1 MVLKAGWIGWNGYL
15 WVGRGKEHLPVL
27 KNNTVFDIS
36 DLGTYVET
44 LLHRTKKKVN
54 ITSMEVLLAEK
65 LRIEKKKVEFM
76 EKITKKKEAMYLV
89 DDDSVESYQAKK
101 NELDQMIVTEW
112 KKLKEQ
118 QDEVEDILDC
128 WKNRDQP
135 LFDFLREAIAKKEED
150 LRCPVCLE
158 VEIFSTCE
166 RQHIICD
173 CCLTKLDKL
182 ECPECRVKL
191 PETPRRDRFGEKMAG
206 EYKDFLQRRDNII
219 ELGRYKDHQVTKL

>member
-36 DLGTYVET
+36 DLGTYVGT

-150 LRCPVCLE
+150 LRCPICLE
-158 VEIFSTCE
+158 ASKTPIFSCPDF
-166 RQHIICD
+166 HIICGT
-173 CCLTKLDKL
+173 CLPKLK
-182 ECPECRVKL
+182 CPQCRNPKDMQDMFAQARVS
-191 PETPRRDRFGEKMAG
+191 PMQNETARDPKET
-206 EYKDFLQRRDNII
+206 
-219 ELGRYKDHQVTKL
+219 QVCRENGWRT